1 MSKLMESIEDVVRI
15 PLPVDEEYVI
25 KRHRLKPGA
34 DGADK
39 RICIVTGIHGDELE
53 GQFVCYEIAR
63 RIREHAESLS
73 GIVDIYPAMNPF
85 GIDSI
90 TRGIP
95 AFDLDMNR
103 IFPGNF
109 DGDMNEYMASKIVE
123 ELKGAD
129 LVIDIHASNIFLT
142 EIPQIRINELNAK
155 ELVPIAV
162 KANMDLIWVHGA
174 STVLESTLAYSLNS
188 KGTKTLVVEMG
199 VGMRITPGYGHQL
212 TNGCFS
218 LMSELGIW
226 TGGAPTVRE
235 PIVAYD
241 ANGEDVCYLNAP
253 CSGIYMKEKF
263 HGSIVK
269 KGEIVGKIIN
279 PLTGVVMAEITS
291 PEDGMI
297 FTVREYPVVEE
308 GSLMGRILKEE
319 VLHAHN
325 YFDTEKQV

>member
-1 MSKLMESIEDVVRI
+1 MSKIKESIEDVVRI
-15 PLPVDEEYVI
+15 PLPVDEEYAI
-25 KRHRLKPGA
+25 RRHRLEPSGKSGN
-34 DGADK
+34 K

-63 RIREHAESLS
+63 RIRESEKSLA

-109 DGDMNEYMASKIVE
+109 DGDMNEYMASKVVE
-123 ELKGAD
+123 ELTGAD

-142 EIPQIRINELNAK
+142 EIPQIRINELNAEK
-155 ELVPIAV
+155 LVPIAQ

-174 STVLESTLAYSLNS
+174 STVLESTLAYALNS
-188 KGTKTLVVEMG
+188 KGTNTLVVEMG
-199 VGMRITPGYGHQL
+199 VGMRITPAYGHQMV
-212 TNGCFS
+212 NGVFS

-226 TGGAPTVRE
+226 TGEE
-235 PIVAYD
+235 PVVKESIVAYD
-241 ANGEDVCYLNAP
+241 AHGEDVCYLNAP
-253 CSGIYMKEKF
+253 CSGIYMKEKV
-263 HGSIVK
+263 HGSIVE
-269 KGEIVGKIIN
+269 KGDLVGRIIN
-279 PLTGVVMAEITS
+279 PLSGEVMAEITA
-291 PEDGMI
+291 PENGMI

-319 VLHAHN
+319 V
-325 YFDTEKQV
+325 YV

>member
-1 MSKLMESIEDVVRI
+1 MMEQVIEAIKDIVRFS
-15 PLPVDEEYVI
+15 LPVDEEFVI
-25 KRHRLKPGA
+25 KKHRLQANEDNSK
-34 DGADK
+34 K

-53 GQFVCYEIAR
+53 GQYVCYELSR
-63 RIREHAESLS
+63 RIKESPEKLS

-103 IFPGNF
+103 IFPGNM
-109 DGDMNEYMASKIVE
+109 DGDMNEYVASKVVE
-123 ELKGAD
+123 DLLGAD

-142 EIPQIRINELNAK
+142 EIPQIRINELNADT
-155 ELVPIAV
+155 LVPVAT

-174 STVLESTLAYSLNS
+174 NTVLESTLAYSLNS
-188 KGTKTLVVEMG
+188 KGTNTLVVEMG
-199 VGMRITPGYGHQL
+199 VGMRITPEYGDQL
-212 TNGCFS
+212 TDGIFS

-226 TGGAPTVRE
+226 KGNAPEVKE
-235 PIVAYD
+235 PVVAFD

-253 CSGIYMKEKF
+253 CSGIYMKEKP

-269 KGEIVGKIIN
+269 KGEPVGRIIN
-279 PLTGVVMAEITS
+279 PLNGEVVALVTA

-308 GSLMGRILKEE
+308 GSLMARILRKRALAEIN
-319 VLHAHN
+319 V
-325 YFDTEKQV
+325 